1 MPRLATKSI
10 GLRKATLLALSGSC
24 FNSHTPGDAYD
35 RLQRLNFCRSDG
47 RRASRATIFLLP
59 DDRSGICL
67 LSCRTAADGRDAS
80 GVNHFEVLSR
90 PAPAKRRVR
99 RSHAVRPATR
109 PALDRTELDLAAA
122 GAA

>member
-1 MPRLATKSI
+1 MPRLTTRSI
-10 GLRKATLLALSGSC
+10 GLRRATLLALSGSC

-47 RRASRATIFLLP
+47 RRASRATILLLP

-90 PAPAKRRVR
+90 PALARRRVR
-99 RSHAVRPATR
+99 GPHAVRPATR
-109 PALDRTELDLAAA
+109 PGFALAELDLAPA
-122 GAA
+122 GAT